1 MLTPDEI
8 REALLSLVE
17 DEYEEEQMADIQ
29 KEYGDKIKRISLD
42 LLALK
47 YLKEA
52 HIPNEYCVYSE
63 EDPEGRYHGRRLFDL
78 EAVLVASKEDTTFA
92 TEAINITVSDE
103 LWLMENSD
111 FAFVECT
118 KMEILGGQTNQVVE
132 QRLFQFFP
140 FEKGHLEWPFGI
152 VELICALENACTIM
166 ETQLKVSRERL

>member
-52 HIPNEYCVYSE
+52 HIPNEHCVYSE

-78 EAVLVASKEDTTFA
+78 EAVMLRRSST
-92 TEAINITVSDE
+92 
-103 LWLMENSD
+103 L
-111 FAFVECT
+111 
-118 KMEILGGQTNQVVE
+118 
-132 QRLFQFFP
+132 LFQMNC
-140 FEKGHLEWPFGI
+140 GSWRTVTLR
-152 VELICALENACTIM
+152 LLNAQRWKSWEGRPTKLLSRDCSNSSPSKRVIWNG
-166 ETQLKVSRERL
+166 LLVSLN

>member
-78 EAVLVASKEDTTFA
+78 EAVMVASKKTRHLLRRPST
-92 TEAINITVSDE
+92 
-103 LWLMENSD
+103 L
-111 FAFVECT
+111 
-118 KMEILGGQTNQVVE
+118 
-132 QRLFQFFP
+132 LFQMNC
-140 FEKGHLEWPFGI
+140 GSWRTVTLR
-152 VELICALENACTIM
+152 LLNAQRWKSWEGRPTKLLNRDCSNSSPSKRVIWNG
-166 ETQLKVSRERL
+166 LLVSLN

>member
-52 HIPNEYCVYSE
+52 HIP
-63 EDPEGRYHGRRLFDL
+63 
-78 EAVLVASKEDTTFA
+78 
-92 TEAINITVSDE
+92 
-103 LWLMENSD
+103 
-111 FAFVECT
+111 
-118 KMEILGGQTNQVVE
+118 
-132 QRLFQFFP
+132 FF
-140 FEKGHLEWPFGI
+140 
-152 VELICALENACTIM
+152 C
-166 ETQLKVSRERL
+166 